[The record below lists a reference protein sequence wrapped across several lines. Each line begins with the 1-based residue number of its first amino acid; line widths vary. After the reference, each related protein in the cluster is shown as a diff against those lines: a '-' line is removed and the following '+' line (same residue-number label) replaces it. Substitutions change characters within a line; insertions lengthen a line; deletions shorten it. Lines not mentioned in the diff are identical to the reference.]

1 MKFITKIAL
10 ASALALGTVNASD
23 VLATVNGVAINKDY
37 VNNVLKAQ
45 GKEFDKLPKERQK
58 EIVNK
63 LIEREL
69 LAEIAKKAGVEKDS
83 DYKKAL
89 ENFKKDLLIR
99 VWMDKLY
106 KRTLISDSEAND
118 YYQKH
123 KEQFKIPEKIHARHI
138 LVKTEDEAK
147 KIIEQLK
154 GLKGQE
160 LKEKFVELAK
170 KKSTG
175 PSGPNGGDLGYFPKG
190 QMVKP
195 FEDAAFALKK
205 GTITTK
211 PVKTQFGYHVI
222 YVEDIKPSRIA
233 DFKDVKQSII
243 TKLRQEAFAKKL
255 KEAID
260 NAKKDAKI
268 ESAIVDLKDKKD
280 NK

>member
-1 MKFITKIAL
+1 MRIITKIAL
-10 ASALALGTVNASD
+10 ASALALSTINASD

-45 GKEFDKLPKERQK
+45 GKEFDKLPKEKQK

-69 LAEIAKKAGVEKDS
+69 LAETAKKAGIEKDS
-83 DYKKAL
+83 EYKKAL

-123 KEQFKIPEKIHARHI
+123 KDQFKIPEKIHARHI

-175 PSGPNGGDLGYFPKG
+175 PSGSKGGDLGYFSKG

-222 YVEDIKPSRIA
+222 YVEDIKPASVA

-243 TKLRQEAFAKKL
+243 AKLRQEAFAKKI
-255 KEAID
+255 KEAIN

-268 ESAIVDLKDKKD
+268 ESTVVDLNNSK
-280 NK
+280 

>member
-1 MKFITKIAL
+1 MKIITKIAL
-10 ASALALGTVNASD
+10 ASALALSTINASD
-23 VLATVNGVAINKDY
+23 VLATVNGVAIDKEY
-37 VNNVLKAQ
+37 VNNLLKAQ
-45 GKEFDKLPKERQK
+45 GKTFDQLPKDRQK
-58 EIVNK
+58 EIINK

-69 LAEIAKKAGVEKDS
+69 LAETAKKAGIEKDS
-83 DYKKAL
+83 EYKKAL

-123 KEQFKIPEKIHARHI
+123 KDQFKIPEKIHARHI
-138 LVKTEDEAK
+138 LVKTEEEAK
-147 KIIEQLK
+147 KIIDQLK

-175 PSGPNGGDLGYFPKG
+175 PSGPKGGDLGYFSKG

-222 YVEDIKPSRIA
+222 YVEDIKPATTA
-233 DFKDVKQSII
+233 DFKDVKPAII
-243 TKLRQEAFAKKL
+243 AKLRQEAFTKKL
-255 KEAID
+255 KEAIE
-260 NAKKDAKI
+260 NAKKNAKI
-268 ESAIVDLKDKKD
+268 ESTVVDLNNSK
-280 NK
+280 